1 MNMNT
6 DEVLLE
12 VSEER
17 MRQETLKE
25 QGKFLF
31 SCADKGLSEAEKLA
45 VLQEE
50 LGEVAKEV
58 VELVI
63 EMSKLMKFR
72 MTPEARSEGIESA
85 VKAYRNKARKELVQ
99 VAAVAVAWVEA
110 LTNE

>member
-1 MNMNT
+1 MNT

-12 VSEER
+12 VNEER

-45 VLQEE
+45 VLGEE
-50 LGEVAKEV
+50 FGEVSKEV
-58 VELVI
+58 TELVI
-63 EMSKLMKFR
+63 ELAKLMKFR
-72 MTPEARSEGIESA
+72 MAPETRTEVIESA
-85 VKAYRNKARKELVQ
+85 IRNYKVKARKELVQ

-110 LTNE
+110 LSSE

>member
-1 MNMNT
+1 MNT

-45 VLQEE
+45 VLSEE
-50 LGEVAKEV
+50 TGELANEV
-58 VELVI
+58 TELII

-72 MTPEARSEGIESA
+72 MTPEARAAGIENV
-85 VKAYRNKARKELVQ
+85 VKDYKGRARKELIQ

-110 LTNE
+110 LSSD